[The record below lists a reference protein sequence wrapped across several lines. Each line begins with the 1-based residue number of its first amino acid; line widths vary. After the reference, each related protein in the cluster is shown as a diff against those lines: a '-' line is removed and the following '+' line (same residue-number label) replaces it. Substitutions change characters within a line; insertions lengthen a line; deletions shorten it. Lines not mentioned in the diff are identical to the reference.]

1 MYEGC
6 FFYFIITLIL
16 NLQSMN
22 FEIDAIQSVSN
33 ILAIVMTLLVIVL
46 NYDCYKNLRDYR
58 DRKVLPLIIFS
69 PLFSDVKMDRLGEK
83 SYRFFH
89 FINYIKKYA
98 CIVIIL
104 SMYES
109 PNI

>member
-33 ILAIVMTLLVIVL
+33 ILAVVMTLLVIVL
-46 NYDCYKNLRDYR
+46 NYDCY
-58 DRKVLPLIIFS
+58 
-69 PLFSDVKMDRLGEK
+69 
-83 SYRFFH
+83 
-89 FINYIKKYA
+89 
-98 CIVIIL
+98 
-104 SMYES
+104 
-109 PNI
+109 

>member
-6 FFYFIITLIL
+6 FFYFIMTLIL

-22 FEIDAIQSVSN
+22 FEIDAIQSTSN
-33 ILAIVMTLLVIVL
+33 ILAIVMSLLVMVL

-69 PLFSDVKMDRLGEK
+69 PLFSDVKMDRYG
-83 SYRFFH
+83 
-89 FINYIKKYA
+89 
-98 CIVIIL
+98 
-104 SMYES
+104 
-109 PNI
+109 